1 VAIEDKP
8 NKSVRIKSYLEE
20 RELLSKQIKENFH
33 AADFVKILEAGCG
46 RRWPLDI
53 SGLNYHLTGVDLDR
67 DAIESRKKNEK
78 DLDEVYIGDLRSI
91 QLEKES
97 YDVIYNSFVLEHIKC
112 AERVLDNF
120 FKWLKPNGI
129 LILKIP
135 ERDCVF
141 SFITRITP
149 HWFHV
154 FYYRYIIKRKN
165 AGKPGYGPYP
175 TFHDR
180 IVSQKGIK
188 GYCKKHGYMILGTY
202 TSNLRVDSLNS
213 FSKMIIKMVE
223 IVSFSKF
230 ISDYCC
236 ITFVI
241 KKRKFNG

>member
-1 VAIEDKP
+1 MTIEDKP
-8 NKSVRIKSYLEE
+8 HKSLRIKSSLEE
-20 RELLSKQIKENFH
+20 QELLSKQIKENFH

-53 SGLNYHLTGVDLDR
+53 RGSKYHLTGVDLDR
-67 DAIESRKKNEK
+67 DAIETRKKNEK

-91 QLEKES
+91 RLQNES
-97 YDVIYNSFVLEHIKC
+97 YDVIYNSFVLEHIKG

-154 FYYRYIIKRKN
+154 FYYRYILKRQN

-175 TFHDR
+175 TFYDR

-202 TSNLRVDSLNS
+202 TSNLPLDSLDS

-223 IVSFSKF
+223 IVSFGKL
-230 ISDYCC
+230 ISDYGC
-236 ITFVI
+236 IIFVI
-241 KKRKFNG
+241 KKRKFND